1 MLLEVSG
8 GDLGGSYMRAMSA
21 AFALAHE
28 LGRPCSPVH
37 LLVGVAEGDGAAGA
51 ALAATGEDS
60 LRDVVARGQELVAG
74 GATYLQVQ
82 AQGAA
87 RMFAEDRQEPVAAEH
102 LLVALLDQATHEVLE
117 ALGAAGISSAS
128 ARRAALLAIG
138 APPDLPPLS
147 LPAPTPTGTLD
158 RPALAVAELHPS
170 AWAALCSRQEH
181 LPIGLVRR
189 LPDWWALSRLE
200 SAAALRVGSRLRV
213 GDDQLYSLHW
223 HHGVEVERRA
233 ALARPSLV
241 PLRSPQAA
249 GTAVPRTG
257 LSRRRPR
264 RPRLLSFTYGW
275 GTWFKNRR
283 GGLQYRWFRL
293 RAASYY
299 RGAPQP

>member
-8 GDLGGSYMRAMSA
+8 GDLSGPYLRAMSA

-28 LGRPCSPVH
+28 LGRPCSPVD

-51 ALAATGEDS
+51 ALAATGGAS
-60 LRDVVARGQELVAG
+60 LRDVVARGQELVP

-87 RMFAEDRQEPVAAEH
+87 RMLAEDRHEPLAAEH
-102 LLVALLDQATHEVLE
+102 LLVALLDQATHEVLG
-117 ALGAAGISSAS
+117 ALGATGISSAS

-138 APPDLPPLS
+138 APPDLPPLR
-147 LPAPTPTGTLD
+147 LPAPTPAGTLD

-170 AWAALCSRQEH
+170 AWAALCWRQEH
-181 LPIGLVRR
+181 LPVNLLRR
-189 LPDWWALSRLE
+189 RSDWWALCRLE
-200 SAAALRVGSRLRV
+200 SSAASRVGSRLRV

-223 HHGVEVERRA
+223 HHGVQVERRA

-241 PLRSPQAA
+241 PVHSPQAA

-257 LSRRRPR
+257 LSWRRPR
-264 RPRLLSFTYGW
+264 RPRFLSFTYGW
-275 GTWFKNRR
+275 GTWAKNRR